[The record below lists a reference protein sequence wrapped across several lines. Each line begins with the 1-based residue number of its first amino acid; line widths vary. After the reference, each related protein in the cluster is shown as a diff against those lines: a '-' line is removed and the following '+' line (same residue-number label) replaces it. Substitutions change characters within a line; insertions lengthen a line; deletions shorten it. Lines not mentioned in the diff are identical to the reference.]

1 VIRIFKTIWKWL
13 DDRLGISV
21 LISPALHIA
30 PQDAKWWYVF
40 GSATLCAFIIQVASG
55 VALAFSYIPSSS
67 QAYETLQFITNVAPF
82 GRFLRG
88 LHYYGASAMV
98 LMIGAHMAQ
107 TFLFGA
113 YKFPREM
120 TWTTGI
126 LLLTFT
132 LGMGFTGQLL
142 RWDSTAAWSVVVAAE
157 QAGRVPLI
165 GNWLAQVILGG
176 TSIGGATLSRFF
188 AIHVFVL
195 PGIMFA
201 FIGLHLWLVMR
212 HGISEPPVAGKP
224 VDPATYRAEY
234 EELLK
239 KSGKPFWPELAWRDV
254 VVTTGLVIAIA
265 LAAFFVGP
273 PALDRPPDPSILAAD
288 PRPDWYLLWY
298 FGLLSLIPE
307 RIEGYVMIGFPI
319 LIGLCLLFVPI
330 WNHKGERAAS
340 RRPWA
345 IASVCLAAIMIGALW
360 WEGDHS
366 PWSPNFEAQPL
377 GEKVVGATSGPVFT
391 GAQLFYNKGCLNCH
405 LIQGSGGRRGPELTF
420 IADKLTRDNLVIRI
434 VNGGTNMP
442 AFGSSLK
449 PGELDD
455 LVAFLETRKR
465 PIPARDQAKE
475 TASSAT
481 STSASH

>member
-1 VIRIFKTIWKWL
+1 MIKLFRTIWNWL
-13 DDRLGISV
+13 DDRLGISA
-21 LISPALHIA
+21 LIAPAMHIA

-40 GSATLCAFIIQVASG
+40 GSATLVAFMVQVASG

-67 QAYETLQFITNVAPF
+67 QAYETLQFITNDAPF
-82 GRFLRG
+82 GYFLRG

-157 QAGRVPLI
+157 QAGRVPVI
-165 GNWLAQVILGG
+165 GTWVAHFILGG
-176 TSIGGATLSRFF
+176 NTIGGATLSRFF

-201 FIGLHLWLVMR
+201 FIGLHLWLVFR

-239 KSGKPFWPELAWRDV
+239 KSGKPFWPDLAWRDV
-254 VVTTGLVIAIA
+254 IMCTGLIVAIA
-265 LAAFFVGP
+265 LAAFFIGP
-273 PALDRPPDPSILAAD
+273 PVLDRPPDPSILAAD

-298 FGLLSLIPE
+298 FALLSLIPD

-319 LIGLCLLFVPI
+319 LIGLLLLFVPI
-330 WNHKGERAAS
+330 LNHKGERAAS

-345 IASVCLAAIMIGALW
+345 IAVVCLSVIMIGALW
-360 WEGDHS
+360 WEGQHS
-366 PWSPNFEAQPL
+366 PWSPNFDAQPL
-377 GEKVVGATSGPVFT
+377 SEKVVGATSGPVFI
-391 GAQLFYNKGCLNCH
+391 GARLFHDKGCLNCH
-405 LIQGSGGRRGPELTF
+405 LIEGFGGRRGPELTY

-442 AFGSSLK
+442 AFSSSLK

-465 PIPARDQAKE
+465 PLRPEDQAKK

-481 STSASH
+481 STSK